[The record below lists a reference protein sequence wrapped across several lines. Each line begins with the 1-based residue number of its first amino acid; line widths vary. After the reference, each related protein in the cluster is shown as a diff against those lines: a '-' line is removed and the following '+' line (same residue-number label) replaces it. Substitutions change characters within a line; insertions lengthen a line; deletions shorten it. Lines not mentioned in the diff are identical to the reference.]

1 MMMKKAG
8 DDDDRDVTLDE
19 CGVFFPLLSLHDG
32 TVQPTILSTYF
43 DVLMM
48 MTMTI
53 KVWKKEKTQRTTG
66 RGGVYLETK
75 SGEWWSARMLENFGE
90 ILTQSQ
96 SRF

>member
-53 KVWKKEKTQRTTG
+53 KVWKKEKTQRTSG

-75 SGEWWSARMLENFGE
+75 SGE
-90 ILTQSQ
+90 
-96 SRF
+96 